1 MFQRFIRI
9 VAAIA
14 IWAAAAPAQQTTAT
28 LTGTITD
35 PAGAVVANVTITA
48 TNLATNAVRETRT
61 AETGSYTLPFLPA
74 GDYSVTAVAAGFQT
88 QKIDRITLQVQQT
101 ARVDMQL
108 RIGDVTETVRVE
120 ADAVALQTDNATV
133 GAVID
138 GAKIVD
144 LPLNGRN
151 FVQLA
156 QLIPGVQAGTPGS
169 ITVRRGRGSIGQ
181 QDSPFGSTAM
191 SANGSRDT
199 ANRYLIDG
207 IEFMDYDAMTYSFSP
222 SVDSLAEF
230 KVETGNSSAESGG
243 APGGQVNMLTK
254 RGGNRLTGTLWEFNR
269 NDTLTQAYDAIANKS
284 VAPPRL
290 NRNQF
295 GANIGGP
302 FNIPKLYRGTDR
314 TFFFFNWES
323 GRLAQGAVSSL
334 RLIPPAAIRTGDF
347 RGLANARTGAP
358 IALRDPLNAGI
369 VDNVIPASRLSKQA
383 LVFLEFMPLPNT
395 QVGTQNF
402 ASTPASAVSTQD
414 NYNARVDHVFSSHD
428 SLSGR
433 YIFNDTYE
441 AGIPF
446 WGHDERNNLGRSQN
460 VMSAWT
466 HTFGPTLINELR
478 GGWHRFFETEIF
490 GTTNDPAYDIAG
502 KMGLPLVSRLPK
514 EYGPPTI
521 NINGPD
527 GVFSMYD
534 LQRQIGPRDRSN
546 QIFQFVDSLSWQH
559 DRHLLKFGADI
570 AKRQVTFEQARAP
583 RGSFTFD
590 GIYTGSAL
598 ADFMLG
604 YVRNAS
610 INPAH
615 TSTNLWNWW
624 QSYYFNDDWKL
635 APRLTVNLGLRY
647 DYFQPYKQ
655 VDDKFVNIEQNGF
668 IVAGIT
674 TPQTSR
680 YGRGLIAP
688 DRNNWAPRVG
698 FAWRPAFAN
707 DTVIRGAYGWYYTP
721 QISNA
726 IFAMAEGAQAT
737 AGASVIG
744 NPGGAPDLF
753 FNDPFASA
761 LTSGALNFAVS
772 NDQNLRDTYIQQWN
786 LNVQKKIPGNV
797 LVDLG
802 YVGTKSTRL
811 IVTFDDLNR
820 PIDVVDPR
828 TAGLPSLD
836 ARRPNQ
842 AYRRSVRA
850 DKSVGNAIYHALQ
863 LKAERRMS
871 SGLTFLTAYTWSKS
885 ISGPNDIGGQ
895 VGGGNFIG
903 APQDIYNLRADRSVS
918 GFDVTQRFVQT
929 VLYDVPFFR
938 KTGGAARLLLDG
950 WQLSTIMT
958 FQNGFPAPVTNNV
971 DTTGTGISS
980 RPDLVPGQ
988 NGNLPGSERT
998 WQRWFNTAAFAL
1010 EVPYGRFGTSPR
1022 TNAFRLPGIANGD
1035 FSVNKTFALSEQRRL
1050 EFRTEFF
1057 NLTNHF
1063 NPDPGTV
1070 DRNIRSKTFGAVGGG
1085 VQGVTTR
1092 VIQLGAKLL
1101 F

>member
-1 MFQRFIRI
+1 MFQAFTRTVLA
-9 VAAIA
+9 VAIL
-14 IWAAAAPAQQTTAT
+14 ISAAHAQQTTAT
-28 LTGTITD
+28 LTGTVTD
-35 PAGAVVANVTITA
+35 PAGAVVAGVTITA
-48 TNLATNAVRETRT
+48 TNLSTNAVRETLT
-61 AETGSYTLPFLPA
+61 GETGSYTLPFLPA
-74 GDYSVTAVAAGFQT
+74 GDYSVTAVAPGFQT

-101 ARVDMQL
+101 ARVDVQL
-108 RIGDVTETVRVE
+108 RIGDVAETINVE
-120 ADAVALQTDNATV
+120 AFAAVLQTDNATV

-138 GAKIVD
+138 GSKIVD

-181 QDSPFGSTAM
+181 QDAPFGSTAM

-207 IEFMDYDAMTYSFSP
+207 IEFMDYDAMTYAFAP

-230 KVETGNSSAESGG
+230 KVETGNSSSESGG

-269 NDTLTQAYDAIANKS
+269 NDALTQAYDAIARKS
-284 VAPPRL
+284 VDPPRL

-295 GANIGGP
+295 GANVGGP
-302 FNIPKLYRGTDR
+302 VYIPGLYRGTDK

-347 RGLANARTGAP
+347 RGLTNSRTGAP
-358 IALRDPLNAGI
+358 ITLNDPLNIGI
-369 VDNVIPASRLSKQA
+369 ANNVVPASRLSSQS
-383 LVFLEFMPLPNT
+383 LTFLQFMPLPNT

-402 ASTPASAVSTQD
+402 ASTPASAVSKQD
-414 NYNARVDHVFSSHD
+414 NYNGRIDHIFSSTD
-428 SLSGR
+428 TLSGR

-446 WGHDERNNLGRSQN
+446 WGHDERDNLGRSQN
-460 VMSAWT
+460 FVSAWT

-478 GGWHRFFETEIF
+478 GGWHKFFETEIF

-502 KMGLPLVSRLPK
+502 KMGLPLVSRLPQ

-521 NINGPD
+521 TINGPD
-527 GVFSMYD
+527 GAFSMYD

-546 QIFQFVDSLSWQH
+546 QIFQFVDSFSWQH
-559 DRHLLKFGADI
+559 GTHFLKFGADI
-570 AKRQVTFEQARAP
+570 ARRQVTFEQARAP
-583 RGSFTFD
+583 RGSFGFD
-590 GIYTGSAL
+590 GTYTGSAL

-615 TSTNLWNWW
+615 TSTDLWNWW
-624 QSYYFNDDWKL
+624 QSYYFNDDWKIT
-635 APRLTVNLGLRY
+635 PRLTVNLGLRY
-647 DYFQPYKQ
+647 DYFQPYTQ

-668 IVAGIT
+668 VVAGIT
-674 TPQTSR
+674 TPETSS

-698 FAWRPAFAN
+698 FAYRPTSLN
-707 DTVIRGAYGWYYTP
+707 DAVVRGAYGWYYTP

-744 NPGGAPDLF
+744 NPTGVPNLF
-753 FNDPFASA
+753 FNDPFSSA
-761 LTSGALNFAVS
+761 VTTGALNFAVS

-786 LNVQKKIPGNV
+786 LNVQKTLPGKILMDV
-797 LVDLG
+797 G
-802 YVGTKSTRL
+802 YIGTKSTRL
-811 IVTFDDLNR
+811 IVTFEDLNR
-820 PIDVVDPR
+820 PIQVVDPR
-828 TAGLPSLD
+828 TPGLPSLN

-842 AYRRSVRA
+842 AYQRNVRS

-863 LKAERRMS
+863 LRAERRMS
-871 SGLTFLTAYTWSKS
+871 SGLVFLTAYTWSKS

-903 APQDIYNLRADRSVS
+903 APQDIYNLAGDRSVS

-929 VLYDVPFFR
+929 VLYQLPFFKDTR
-938 KTGGAARLLLDG
+938 GAARWLLDG
-950 WQLSTIMT
+950 WQLSTIVT
-958 FQNGFPAPVTNNV
+958 FQSGFPAPVTNNV

-980 RPDLVPGQ
+980 RPDLLSGQ
-988 NGNLPGSERT
+988 NGNLPGDERT
-998 WQRWFNTAAFAL
+998 WLKWFNTAAFA
-1010 EVPYGRFGTSPR
+1010 EAPFGRFGASPR
-1022 TNAFRLPGIANGD
+1022 TYAFRLPGIATGD
-1035 FSVNKTFALSEQRRL
+1035 FSVNKIFPISEGRHL

-1063 NPDPGTV
+1063 NPDPASV
-1070 DRNIRSKTFGAVGGG
+1070 DRNIRSATFGAVGGG

-1092 VIQLGAKLL
+1092 VIQLGAKLV

>member
-1 MFQRFIRI
+1 MFQRLITT
-9 VAAIA
+9 VVLMAAL
-14 IWAAAAPAQQTTAT
+14 AAAAFAQQTTAT
-28 LTGTITD
+28 VTGTVTD
-35 PAGAVVANVTITA
+35 PTGALVPGVTITA
-48 TNLATNAVRETRT
+48 TNLATNGVRETRSD
-61 AETGSYTLPFLPA
+61 ETGSYTLPFLPA
-74 GDYSVTAVAAGFQT
+74 GEYSVTAVAAGFQT
-88 QKIDRITLQVQQT
+88 QKIDRVTLQVQQT
-101 ARVDMQL
+101 ARLDVQL
-108 RIGDVTETVRVE
+108 RLGDVTEEVSVE
-120 ADAVALQTDNATV
+120 ASAVALQTDNATV
-133 GAVID
+133 GTVID
-138 GAKIVD
+138 GPKIVD

-230 KVETGNSSAESGG
+230 KVETGNASAESGG
-243 APGGQVNMLTK
+243 APGGQINMITK
-254 RGGNRLTGTLWEFNR
+254 RGGNRVTGTVWEFNR
-269 NDTLTQAYDAIANKS
+269 NDALTQAYDAIAGKS

-302 FNIPKLYRGTDR
+302 VVIPRLYNGADK

-334 RLIPPAAIRTGDF
+334 TLVPPAATRTGDF
-347 RGLANARTGAP
+347 RGLTNARTGAP
-358 IALRDPLNAGI
+358 ITLRDPLNAGI
-369 VDNVIPASRLSKQA
+369 SNNVIPSSMLSKQA
-383 LVFLEFMPLPNT
+383 LAFLEFQPQSNT

-402 ASTPASAVSTQD
+402 ATTPTSAVSTQD
-414 NYNARVDHVFSSHD
+414 NYNGRIDHLFSTGD

-441 AGIPF
+441 AGIPY

-460 VMSAWT
+460 YVSAWT
-466 HTFGPTLINELR
+466 HTFGPTFINELR

-490 GTTNDPAYDIAG
+490 GTTNDPAYDVVG
-502 KMGLPLVSRLPK
+502 KMALPLVSRLPK

-521 NINGPD
+521 TINGPD
-527 GVFSMYD
+527 GVFNMYN

-546 QIFQFVDSLSWQH
+546 QIFQFVDSVSLQRGTH
-559 DRHLLKFGADI
+559 FFKFGADV

-583 RGSFTFD
+583 RGSFSFD
-590 GIYTGSAL
+590 GTYTGSAL

-604 YVRNAS
+604 YLRNAS

-615 TSTNLWNWW
+615 TSTDLWNWW
-624 QSYYFNDDWKL
+624 QSYYFNDDWKVT
-635 APRLTVNLGLRY
+635 PRLTVNLGLRY

-655 VDDKFVNIEQNGF
+655 VDDKFVNIELNGM

-688 DRNNWAPRVG
+688 DRKDWAPRVG
-698 FAWRPAFAN
+698 FAYRPSSAN
-707 DTVIRGAYGWYYTP
+707 DMVIRSAYGLYYTP

-744 NPGGAPDLF
+744 NPSGAPNLF
-753 FNDPFASA
+753 FNDPFSSA
-761 LTSGALNFAVS
+761 VTSGALNFAVS

-786 LNVQKKIPGNV
+786 LDLQKSLPGKM
-797 LVDLG
+797 LVDVG
-802 YVGTKSTRL
+802 YVGTRSTRL
-811 IVTFDDLNR
+811 IVTFEDLNR
-820 PIDVVDPR
+820 PIEIVDPR
-828 TAGLPSLD
+828 TVGLVSLN

-842 AYRRSVRA
+842 AYQRSVRA
-850 DKSVGNAIYHALQ
+850 DKSIGNAIYHALQ
-863 LKAERRMS
+863 VKAERRVG

-903 APQDIYNLRADRSVS
+903 APQDIFNLRADRSVS
-918 GFDVTQRFVQT
+918 GFDLPHRFVQT

-938 KTGGAARLLLDG
+938 GTQGVKRALLGG
-950 WQLSTIMT
+950 WQVSTIVT
-958 FQNGFPAPVTNNV
+958 FQSGFPAPVTNNV

-980 RPDLVPGQ
+980 RPDSVAGQ
-988 NGNLPGSERT
+988 NANLPSGQRT
-998 WQRWFNTAAFAL
+998 WQRWFNTAAFA
-1010 EVPYGRFGTSPR
+1010 EAPFGCFGTSPR
-1022 TNAFRLPGIANGD
+1022 TDAIRLPGIANAD
-1035 FSVNKTFALSEQRRL
+1035 FSANKTFRLAEGRLL
-1050 EFRTEFF
+1050 EFRTEIF

-1063 NPDPGTV
+1063 NPDPSTL
-1070 DRNIRSKTFGAVGGG
+1070 DRNIRSATFGSIGGG

-1092 VIQLGAKLL
+1092 VIQLGAKLM

>member
-1 MFQRFIRI
+1 MTFMRI
-9 VAAIA
+9 VAIA
-14 IWAAAAPAQQTTAT
+14 LCAAAAFAQQTTAT
-28 LTGTITD
+28 LTGTVTD
-35 PAGAVVANVTITA
+35 PAGAVVANVTITV
-48 TNLATNAVRETRT
+48 THLATNAVREART
-61 AETGSYTLPFLPA
+61 DDTGSFTLPFLPA
-74 GDYSVTAVAAGFQT
+74 GDYAVSATTSGFQT
-88 QKIDRITLQVQQT
+88 QKIDRVTLQVQQT
-101 ARVDMQL
+101 ARVDIQL
-108 RIGDVTETVRVE
+108 RIGNVSETISVE
-120 ADAVALQTDNATV
+120 ATAVVLQTDTATV
-133 GAVID
+133 GTVID

-207 IEFMDYDAMTYSFSP
+207 VEFMDYDAMTYAFSP

-230 KVETGNSSAESGG
+230 KVETGNPAAESGG
-243 APGGQVNMLTK
+243 APGGQINMVTK

-269 NDTLTQAYDAIANKS
+269 NDALTQAYDAIADKS

-295 GANIGGP
+295 GANVGGP
-302 FNIPKLYRGTDR
+302 VRIPKLYNGKDR

-323 GRLAQGAVSSL
+323 GRLAQGAVSGL
-334 RLIPPAAIRTGDF
+334 RLIPPSAPRTGDF
-347 RGLANARTGAP
+347 RGLVNARTGAA
-358 IALRDPLNAGI
+358 ITLRDPLNAGI
-369 VDNVIPASRLSKQA
+369 VNNVIPSSRLSKQA
-383 LVFLEFMPLPNT
+383 LTFLDFMPQPNT

-402 ASTPASAVSTQD
+402 ASTPASAVSYQN
-414 NYNARVDHVFSSHD
+414 NYNARIDHIFSSHD
-428 SLSGR
+428 SVSGR

-441 AGIPF
+441 AGVPF

-460 VMSAWT
+460 FAGAWT
-466 HTFGPTLINELR
+466 HTFGPALINEVR
-478 GGWHRFFETEIF
+478 GGWHRFFEAEIF
-490 GTTNDPAYDIAG
+490 GTTNDAAYDIAG
-502 KMGLPLVSRLPK
+502 KMGLPLVSRLPQ

-527 GVFSMYD
+527 GAFSMYD

-546 QIFQFVDSLSWQH
+546 EIFQFVDSLSWQRGKH
-559 DRHLLKFGADI
+559 FLKFGADL
-570 AKRQVTFEQARAP
+570 AKRHVTFEQARAP

-590 GIYTGSAL
+590 GTYTGSAL

-624 QSYYFNDDWKL
+624 HSYYMTDDFKVT
-635 APRLTVNLGLRY
+635 PRLTLNLGLRY

-655 VDDKFVNIEQNGF
+655 VDDKFVNIELNGF
-668 IVAGIT
+668 IVGDLV
-674 TPQTSR
+674 TPTTSR
-680 YGRGLIAP
+680 YGRPLIAA

-698 FAWRPAFAN
+698 FAYRPSFAN
-707 DTVIRGAYGWYYTP
+707 ETVIRGAYGWYYTP

-744 NPGGAPDLF
+744 NATGNPNLF
-753 FNDPFASA
+753 FNDPFSSA
-761 LTSGALNFAVS
+761 VTAGALNFAVS
-772 NDQNLRDTYIQQWN
+772 NDQNLRDTYVQQWT
-786 LNVQKKIPGNV
+786 LNVQKKIPGNLV
-797 LVDLG
+797 LELG

-811 IVTFDDLNR
+811 IVTFEDLNR
-820 PIDVVDPR
+820 PINVVDPR
-828 TAGLPSLD
+828 TAGLLSLN

-842 AYRRSVRA
+842 AYQRNVRS

-863 LKAERRMS
+863 FRAERRMA

-885 ISGPNDIGGQ
+885 ISGPSDIGGQ

-903 APQDIYNLRADRSVS
+903 APQDIYYLRGDRGLS
-918 GFDVTQRFVQT
+918 GFDLSHRFVQT

-938 KTGGAARLLLDG
+938 GRSGAARLLLDG
-950 WQLSTIMT
+950 WQVATIMT
-958 FQNGFPAPVTNNV
+958 FQSGFPAPVTNNV
-971 DTTGTGISS
+971 DTTGTGINS
-980 RPDLVPGQ
+980 RPDQVAGQ
-988 NGNLPGSERT
+988 NGNLSSGERT
-998 WQRWFNTAAFAL
+998 WKRWFNTAAFVEA
-1010 EVPYGRFGTSPR
+1010 PFGRFGTSPR
-1022 TNAFRLPGIANGD
+1022 TGAFRLPGIANAD
-1035 FSVNKTFALSEQRRL
+1035 FSVNKMFRLSEQRRL

-1070 DRNIRSKTFGAVGGG
+1070 DRNLRSATFGAVGSG
-1085 VQGVTTR
+1085 VQGITTR
-1092 VIQLGAKLL
+1092 VIQLGAKLV